1 MNGRIGEDLQR
12 LCDYSKKVIEAKG
25 WVFHKSSFIQGV
37 REAEKFHNVMS
48 PIGYKEEEKK

>member
-1 MNGRIGEDLQR
+1 MSSNIDEELQR

-37 REAEKFHNVMS
+37 REAEKFHNVKK
-48 PIGYKEEEKK
+48 PIGYKEEKN